1 MQLTFAEAFVMDE
14 RLGVEVLRE
23 DLDWSRYSEAE
34 RSKIWSKWALMCS
47 SMINRVQHLEV
58 EIMAKLD
65 AMYEANTEEEMHLL
79 NNEMMEI
86 ASVVCDLNILSRSV
100 YADMARAH
108 F

>member
-1 MQLTFAEAFVMDE
+1 MQTTFNEAFVFDE
-14 RLGVEVLRE
+14 RLGVDVLRE
-23 DLDWSRYSEAE
+23 DLDWGRYTEGE
-34 RSKIWSKWALMCS
+34 RSKIWSIWALKCS
-47 SMINRVQHLEV
+47 SMINRVQDLEV

-65 AMYEANTEEEMHLL
+65 AMYEANTEEDMHRL

-100 YADMARAH
+100 YTDMARAH